1 MIKIRLE
8 GTPEELDK
16 AILHL
21 EADEQLNILNISGF
35 YPNKHNS
42 LRVVL
47 ALLAPEHAAAPHR
60 RGAPVS

>member
-35 YPNKHNS
+35 YPYPRGRK
-42 LRVVL
+42 RDCGRIYIDAVL
-47 ALLAPEHAAAPHR
+47 KEQ
-60 RGAPVS
+60 SKDN